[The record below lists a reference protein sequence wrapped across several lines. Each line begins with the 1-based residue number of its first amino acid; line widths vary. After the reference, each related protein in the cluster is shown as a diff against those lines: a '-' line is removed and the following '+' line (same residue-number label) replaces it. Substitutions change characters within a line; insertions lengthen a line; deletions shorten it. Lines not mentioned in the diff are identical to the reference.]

1 MKSDDLDFLAGLM
14 RSRSGV
20 VLRGDGAYLAQSRLA
35 PLARREG
42 AGSVEA
48 LVAALR
54 EGAEERLL
62 EAAVEAM
69 AVADT
74 AFFRDRGVFEILRD
88 DILPTMAATRP
99 DGALYVWSAGCS
111 TGQEAYSLA
120 MLADPAERMTGGLK
134 LDIVATDLSKRAL
147 EKAHSGLYT
156 QFEVQR
162 GLPIRLLLKHFEK
175 SDDMWRVGERLRR
188 TIRWRRLNLL
198 EDRRSVRPFDVILCR
213 NVIGYFDPETRA
225 RVLEQMASALAPDG
239 YLILGSGETAATP
252 SLAAED
258 AALRIYRPSRAA
270 GLAAA

>member
-1 MKSDDLDFLAGLM
+1 MKSDDLDYLAALM
-14 RSRSGV
+14 RARSGV

-62 EAAVEAM
+62 QAAVEAM

-74 AFFRDRGVFEILRD
+74 SFFRDREVFAALRDEILPQ
-88 DILPTMAATRP
+88 LAASRP
-99 DGALYVWSAGCS
+99 DGVVHVWSAGCS

-120 MLADPAERMTGGLK
+120 MLADPSERRTGGLK
-134 LDIVATDLSKRAL
+134 LDIVATDLSQRAL

-162 GLPIRLLLKHFEK
+162 GLPIRMLLKHFEK
-175 SDDMWRVGERLRR
+175 ADDMWRAAEPLRR

-225 RVLEQMASALAPDG
+225 RVLDQMAHALAPDG
-239 YLILGSGETAATP
+239 YLVLGGGETAATP
-252 SLAAED
+252 FLIPSEQAPHAF
-258 AALRIYRPSRAA
+258 RPNRTA